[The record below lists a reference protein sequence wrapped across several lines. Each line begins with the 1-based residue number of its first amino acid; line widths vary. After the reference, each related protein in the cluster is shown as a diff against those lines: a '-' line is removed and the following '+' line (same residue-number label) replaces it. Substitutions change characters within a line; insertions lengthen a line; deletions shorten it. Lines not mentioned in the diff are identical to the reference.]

1 MADAPIKALPQPS
14 IEDCPNLQVC
24 GAPDPKANGIYEA
37 APYGTLKAN
46 KFLFDCCI
54 QNGKQLWIYHPKN
67 ENVIYSL
74 NYMNKEQMS
83 DQCSLDL
90 SSGWQLSMT
99 SMSDPTTKSDII
111 AFASSENSDLPPTDA
126 YTSVLSADVEEPLSM
141 KVGAIEKQKDVD
153 PDAYLKGYMNAVNW
167 LVRDREI
174 EYQTHVE
181 EQHMLKMM
189 ETCIQVAL
197 QKSEESLCSLQRQ
210 QSELRQ
216 GKNIGPLETDIMVT
230 LDKTIA
236 SFQQSVEDK
245 KKRLMETQEKIQAK
259 EEDMTRSMKVIHAT
273 KLSFGPQLS
282 GGQKMPPPSPT
293 ITSFVKQVDF
303 PFFRL

>member
-1 MADAPIKALPQPS
+1 MADAPITKLPQPS
-14 IEDCPNLQVC
+14 QDNCPNLQVC
-24 GAPDPKANGIYEA
+24 GAPDSKANGIYEA
-37 APYGTLKAN
+37 APYETLKAN

-54 QNGKQLWIYHPKN
+54 QNGKQLWVYHPKN

-74 NYMNKEQMS
+74 NYMNTQQMS
-83 DQCSLDL
+83 DQCSADL
-90 SSGWQLSMT
+90 SSGWQLSIT
-99 SMSDPTTKSDII
+99 SMSDPTTKSDIL
-111 AFASSENSDLPPTDA
+111 AFGSSKDSDLPPTDN
-126 YTSVLSADVEEPLSM
+126 YTSVLSPEIEAPLSM
-141 KVGAIEKQKDVD
+141 RVVAIETQKDVD
-153 PDAYLKGYMNAVNW
+153 SDAYLKGYMNAVNW
-167 LVRDREI
+167 LVRDREM

-210 QSELRQ
+210 QSELRR
-216 GKNIGPLETDIMVT
+216 GNTIGDLESDIMVT
-230 LDKTIA
+230 LEKTIA

-245 KKRLMETQEKIQAK
+245 KKRLMETQEKIQVK
-259 EEDMTRSMKVIHAT
+259 EEDMTRSMKVLHAT